1 MKCQSSQIYRDEF
14 LKVEA
19 LNQEGKQ
26 QRDKI
31 FKSATH
37 AWCVIAQSAFP
48 SSHGDQEILNCYDA
62 VGEGKQKGEHSGWN
76 SRHGILCGS
85 ANGHVHIIQKEYSSD
100 FEIGPHGVVPSGHKI
115 IILLPTLLC
124 AGITGV

>member
-1 MKCQSSQIYRDEF
+1 MLSQVRIEKPCPVFHRSF
-14 LKVEA
+14 QTTVSFHLLQNVP
-19 LNQEGKQ
+19 
-26 QRDKI
+26 
-31 FKSATH
+31 
-37 AWCVIAQSAFP
+37 WP